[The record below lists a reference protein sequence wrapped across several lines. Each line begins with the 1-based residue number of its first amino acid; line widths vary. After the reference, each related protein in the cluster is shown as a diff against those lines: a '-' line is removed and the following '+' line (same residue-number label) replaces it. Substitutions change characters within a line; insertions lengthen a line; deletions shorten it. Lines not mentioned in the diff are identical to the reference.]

1 MATNDTNMAQRQC
14 NSCSGTGEVGTE
26 VGPVDCPDCG
36 GSGLLPHPYVL
47 VEWRVRDIE
56 KARAG
61 GSDAT
66 ASDIRWLI
74 AELRRARTAL
84 TQIASLGEDAGDSE
98 MARRI
103 RFTANQALELYEIG
117 EVA

>member
-1 MATNDTNMAQRQC
+1 MEADTIGMSQRQC
-14 NSCSGTGEVGTE
+14 NSCAGSGEVGTE

-36 GSGLLPHPYVL
+36 GSGSLPHPYVL

-61 GSDAT
+61 GSDAV

-74 AELRRARTAL
+74 AELRRARGAL
-84 TQIASLGEDAGDSE
+84 TQIASLGADAGDSE
-98 MARRI
+98 LARRI
-103 RFTANQALELYEIG
+103 RFTTNQALELYEIG
-117 EVA
+117 DAP